1 MSFDGAGLNGLDYD
15 VCAYDGSRLMF
26 RGPKIDVDKPYVA
39 FLGATETFG
48 KFVAQPFPTVL
59 AKHLPAQSLNLGMI
73 NAGEDVYLGDPAI
86 VGLAKNAN
94 LRVVQV
100 LSDSINRTI
109 SSKYI
114 RAAMIGLSERT
125 KCW

>member
-1 MSFDGAGLNGLDYD
+1 MSFDGAGLNGLDCD

-26 RGPKIDVDKPYVA
+26 RGSKIDVDKPYVA

-73 NAGEDVYLGDPAI
+73 NAGVDAYLGDPAI
-86 VGLAKNAN
+86 VDLAKKADCAWC
-94 LRVVQV
+94 R
-100 LSDSINRTI
+100 
-109 SSKYI
+109 
-114 RAAMIGLSERT
+114 
-125 KCW
+125 C

>member
-1 MSFDGAGLNGLDYD
+1 M
-15 VCAYDGSRLMF
+15 
-26 RGPKIDVDKPYVA
+26 
-39 FLGATETFG
+39 T
-48 KFVAQPFPTVL
+48 
-59 AKHLPAQSLNLGMI
+59 LNLGMI

-109 SSKYI
+109 SSKCI
-114 RAAMIGLSERT
+114 RAAMIG
-125 KCW
+125 

>member
-1 MSFDGAGLNGLDYD
+1 MLL
-15 VCAYDGSRLMF
+15 F
-26 RGPKIDVDKPYVA
+26 R
-39 FLGATETFG
+39 ATEKFG
-48 KFVAQPFPTVL
+48 KFVAQPLSALL
-59 AKHLPAQSLNLGMI
+59 AKHLLAQSLNLGMI
-73 NAGEDVYLGDPAI
+73 NAGVDVYLGDPAI

-94 LRVVQV
+94 LHVVQV